1 MLKLMGVLFLVTG
14 TIGLSLERIR
24 EETKR
29 IKNLKQIKNF
39 TIFLM
44 DEIFHSHI
52 PIPDICEEYVWKSEG
67 SLKAVL
73 EKVSEEYRNH
83 QGKSFE
89 VIWEETIYRICEQ
102 EKLSKE
108 EKSHLLQLS
117 RCFGYS
123 NAKGQLSAIEQY
135 LQEVENDVLQRE
147 KKFQDNRKLIIYFGV
162 MSGLFI
168 SILLL

>member
-1 MLKLMGVLFLVTG
+1 MLVTG
-14 TIGLSLERIR
+14 CIGLALDKVK
-24 EETKR
+24 EESQN
-29 IKNLKQIKNF
+29 IENLKSIRNF
-39 TIFLM
+39 ARYLIG
-44 DEIFHSHI
+44 EISYTHI